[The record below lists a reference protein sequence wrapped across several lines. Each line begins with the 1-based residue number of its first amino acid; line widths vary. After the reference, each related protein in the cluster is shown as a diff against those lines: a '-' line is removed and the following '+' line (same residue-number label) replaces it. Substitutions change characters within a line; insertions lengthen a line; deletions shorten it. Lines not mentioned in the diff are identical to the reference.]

1 MKHFLL
7 LNKALAMQKKKKR
20 KEKEAI
26 LLMHPTVR
34 NNWIFKL
41 SIRSKNISKDCVTYT
56 NISKIH
62 KLYNEFIS
70 TVSLDMTNFNK
81 YIHFATIWQKKRT
94 K

>member
-1 MKHFLL
+1 MY
-7 LNKALAMQKKKKR
+7 
-20 KEKEAI
+20 
-26 LLMHPTVR
+26 PTVR
-34 NNWIFKL
+34 TNWIFNCL
-41 SIRSKNISKDCVTYT
+41 SGLKDCVTYT

-70 TVSLDMTNFNK
+70 TVTLDTTNFNK

>member
-1 MKHFLL
+1 
-7 LNKALAMQKKKKR
+7 MQKKRNKR
-20 KEKEAI
+20 KLYQRQWPFFCE
-26 LLMHPTVR
+26 
-34 NNWIFKL
+34 NWIFNCL
-41 SIRSKNISKDCVTYT
+41 WSKNISEDCVTYT

-70 TVSLDMTNFNK
+70 TVTLDTTNFNK